1 MGLMDMPVFAALTDK
16 MRWHQARQ
24 GLLAENV
31 ANADNPGFK
40 GRDLKQYNFED
51 RFSVV
56 QAPVVSTVATQPRHF
71 STSIGGG
78 ASFADDRMVNFEITP
93 KGNGITLE
101 DEMMKV
107 TTNMMDYQA
116 ATSLYQKSVR
126 ILKTALGK
134 TA

>member
-1 MGLMDMPVFAALTDK
+1 MGLMDMPVFTALTDK

-40 GRDLKQYNFED
+40 GKDLKQYNFDD
-51 RFSVV
+51 RFSI
-56 QAPVVSTVATQPRHF
+56 ATTPAVATRVTQPHHF
-71 STSIGGG
+71 STSIGGNT
-78 ASFADDRMVNFEITP
+78 SFADDKMVNFEVTP
-93 KGNGITLE
+93 RGNGITLE

-107 TTNMMDYQA
+107 TTNMLDYQA
-116 ATSLYQKSVR
+116 ATSLYQKSVK
-126 ILKTALGK
+126 ILRTALGK

>member
-1 MGLMDMPVFAALTDK
+1 MGLMDLPVFSALTDK

-31 ANADNPGFK
+31 ANADNPGFR
-40 GRDLKQYNFED
+40 GSDLKQYNFED
-51 RFSVV
+51 RLNVV
-56 QAPVVSTVATQPRHF
+56 QAPVVSTATTQPRHF
-71 STSIGGG
+71 STSIGG
-78 ASFADDRMVNFEITP
+78 ASGFADEKMVNFEVTP
-93 KGNGITLE
+93 RGNGITVE

>member
-1 MGLMDMPVFAALTDK
+1 MGLMDMPVFTALTDK

-40 GRDLKQYNFED
+40 GKDLKQYNFDD

-56 QAPVVSTVATQPRHF
+56 TTQAVATRATQPQHF

-78 ASFADDRMVNFEITP
+78 ASFADDKMVNFEVTP
-93 KGNGITLE
+93 RGNGITLE

-107 TTNMMDYQA
+107 TTNMLDYQA
-116 ATSLYQKSVR
+116 ATSLYQKSVK
-126 ILKTALGK
+126 ILRTALGK